1 VVSVHFNKTLFLE
14 SKGSHG
20 KKNYEKKKKKKKLNL
35 DPSSEVHRVSSF
47 VSLLKLSL
55 HFRAMHLHI

>member
-1 VVSVHFNKTLFLE
+1 VVSVHFNKTLFLG

-20 KKNYEKKKKKKKLNL
+20 KKKMMKKKKQP
-35 DPSSEVHRVSSF
+35 DPSSEVHRVSPF

>member
-20 KKNYEKKKKKKKLNL
+20 KKNYEKKKK